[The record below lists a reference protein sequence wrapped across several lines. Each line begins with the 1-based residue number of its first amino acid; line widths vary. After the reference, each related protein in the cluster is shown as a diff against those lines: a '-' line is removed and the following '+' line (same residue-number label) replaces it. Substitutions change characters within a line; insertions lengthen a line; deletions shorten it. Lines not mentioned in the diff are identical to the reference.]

1 MIDYSLSPMTARQV
15 LQKHWD
21 GSLPVNLLHIAKSM
35 GVGVFKSET
44 LDTIGQVSLDGAGNY
59 KIVIDPNQ
67 SKPRRR
73 FTVAHELGHI
83 ALGHLRPGET
93 LFRDGVEQFFA
104 TTKDPREVAANK
116 FAAQL
121 LMPAE
126 LVKTAFE
133 KMPDMS
139 VQRGA
144 EIFGVSEA
152 AMGYR
157 LINLGL
163 VRG

>member
-1 MIDYSLSPMTARQV
+1 MIDYSLSPMTVRQV
-15 LQKHWD
+15 LEKYWD
-21 GSLPVNLLHIAKSM
+21 GSLPVNPALIARAMHI
-35 GVGVFKSET
+35 GLYKSEN
-44 LDTIGQVSLDGAGNY
+44 LGALGQVSLEDGKY
-59 KIVIDPNQ
+59 KIIIDPNQ

-73 FTVAHELGHI
+73 FTIAHEIGHV
-83 ALGHLRPGET
+83 ALGHLRPGDT
-93 LFRDGVEQFFA
+93 MLRDGVDHFFA
-104 TTKDPREVAANK
+104 YVKDPREVAANK

-126 LVKTAFE
+126 LVKTAFH
-133 KMPDMS
+133 KMPDLS
-139 VQRGA
+139 VERGA

-163 VRG
+163 ARG